1 MPTAERTASGVAS
14 GLAEPLRVPAFRG
27 LWAANLAS
35 NFGSLIHNVG
45 AAWLMT
51 SLVSSAD
58 MVALVQTAMLVPIL
72 LFAIVA
78 GAVADLRDRRL
89 VLMAAQLW
97 MAAVALILALAAW
110 RGWVGPWT
118 LLAFTFLLGIGGA
131 VNGPTFQA
139 VVREL
144 VPPHTLAAAVTV
156 NSISFN
162 LARSLGP
169 ALGGL
174 IVALA
179 GPEAAF
185 LVNALT
191 YVPLILALALWRRT
205 RPAEDLPGER
215 ISEAVVNGLRYVRE
229 TRTIR
234 AVTTRSAIFGFA
246 ATATLALLP
255 VVARNEV
262 TGGPL
267 TFGLLLG
274 AFGVGA
280 LLGAF
285 AMQPLRRR
293 WSAELI
299 IAGLTALAA
308 LALLGTATLRAV
320 PLLSLALALGGA
332 AWLGSLSSFNIMVQ
346 QSTASWVQA
355 RVLAI
360 YQTVLF
366 GAMAAG
372 AWAWGYLA
380 AATSVTAALATAAL
394 MMAASL
400 GLAGWLRLPSGPPPD
415 LSPRRVPGEPVTA
428 LAIAEDR
435 HDVTVTIEY
444 RVPPAHAAAFAR
456 AMDEIGH
463 MRRRDAATRW
473 QLLQDTAE
481 PERWQETFSVSSWM
495 AYLRQRRRGTTAD
508 EALIERA
515 RALIDPSTPPLVR
528 RFVARDTHSRFG

>member
-14 GLAEPLRVPAFRG
+14 GLAEPLRVKAFRH

-35 NFGSLIHNVG
+35 NFGSLIQNVG

-58 MVALVQTAMLVPIL
+58 MVALVQTATLVPIL

-78 GAVADLRDRRL
+78 GAIADLRDRRRVLL
-89 VLMAAQLW
+89 VAQVW
-97 MAAVALILALAAW
+97 MFAVAAILALAAW
-110 RGWVGPWT
+110 RDWVGPWT

-191 YVPLILALALWRRT
+191 YLPLIAALAAWKRP
-205 RPAEDLPGER
+205 RPAEELPGER
-215 ISEAVVNGLRYVRE
+215 LSEAVVNGLRYVRE
-229 TRTIR
+229 TRVIR
-234 AVTTRSAIFGFA
+234 AVMTRSAIFGFA

-267 TFGLLLG
+267 TFGFLLG
-274 AFGVGA
+274 AFGAGA
-280 LLGAF
+280 LIGAF

-293 WSAELI
+293 VSPELI
-299 IAGLTALAA
+299 VAGLTALAA
-308 LALLGTATLRAV
+308 LSLLGVAQLRSV
-320 PLLSLALALGGA
+320 PLLSVALALGGA

-372 AWAWGYLA
+372 AYAWGHLA
-380 AATSVTAALATAAL
+380 EASSVRTALATAAL
-394 MMAASL
+394 VMAASL
-400 GLAGWLRLPSGPPPD
+400 ALAGWLRLPSGPAPD
-415 LSPRRVPGEPVTA
+415 LSPRRPATEPVTA
-428 LAIAEDR
+428 LAIEGDH
-435 HDVTVTIEY
+435 HDVIVTIEY
-444 RVPPAHAAAFAR
+444 RVPLTNAAAFAR

-463 MRRRDAATRW
+463 MRRRDGAARW
-473 QLLQDTAE
+473 QLLQDVAE
-481 PERWQETFSVSSWM
+481 PALWQESFSVSSWM
-495 AYLRQRRRGTTAD
+495 SYLRQRRRGTAAD
-508 EALIERA
+508 QALIDRA
-515 RALIDPSTPPLVR
+515 RALTDPAAPPLVR
-528 RFVARDTHSRFG
+528 RFVARDLASRLG

>member
-1 MPTAERTASGVAS
+1 MARAEREASGGAS
-14 GLAEPLRVPAFRG
+14 GLAEPLRVQAFRR

-35 NFGSLIHNVG
+35 NFGSLIQNVG

-51 SLVSSAD
+51 SLVASAD

-89 VLMAAQLW
+89 VLIAAQLW
-97 MAAVALILALAAW
+97 MLAVSLILALAAW
-110 RGWVGPWT
+110 QGWVGPWM

-144 VPPHTLAAAVTV
+144 VPAHALAAAVTV

-191 YVPLILALALWRRT
+191 YLPLIRALAAWQRR
-205 RPAEDLPGER
+205 PPVAALPRER
-215 ISEAVVNGLRYVRE
+215 ISEAVVNGLRYVHAS
-229 TRTIR
+229 RTIR
-234 AVTTRSAIFGFA
+234 AVMTRSALFGFA
-246 ATATLALLP
+246 ATASLALLP

-274 AFGVGA
+274 AFGAGA

-293 WSAELI
+293 CSAELI
-299 IAGLTALAA
+299 VAGLIALAA
-308 LALLGTATLRAV
+308 LALLGTAQLRSV

-332 AWLGSLSSFNIMVQ
+332 AWLGALSSFNIMVQ
-346 QSTASWVQA
+346 QCTATWVQA

-372 AWAWGYLA
+372 AYAWGHLA
-380 AATSVTAALATAAL
+380 EATSVRAALTTAAL

-400 GLAGWLRLPSGPPPD
+400 GLAGWLRLPAGAA
-415 LSPRRVPGEPVTA
+415 PG
-428 LAIAEDR
+428 
-435 HDVTVTIEY
+435 
-444 RVPPAHAAAFAR
+444 
-456 AMDEIGH
+456 IG
-463 MRRRDAATRW
+463 
-473 QLLQDTAE
+473 
-481 PERWQETFSVSSWM
+481 
-495 AYLRQRRRGTTAD
+495 RG
-508 EALIERA
+508 
-515 RALIDPSTPPLVR
+515 
-528 RFVARDTHSRFG
+528 G